1 MTRRHGSTDR
11 WEPGRPGGGASW
23 RTITWVGLVA
33 VGFAV
38 VMIAVGWRGY
48 HQPTWAFAV
57 AEVVGLSFM
66 ATGWVAW
73 YQRPDNRLGPLMMVA
88 GGCWYLTN
96 LQFTGVH
103 VLYALG
109 YWLTYVDIVVLAHVA
124 LAYPDGRV
132 KGRGLQWLLASAYA
146 SYLILQG
153 GRYLTEGSVS
163 PIGWHPSPLSRWAD
177 LLSLNALVYG
187 TLFWMVI
194 LWRWERADRATRR
207 RHGKVWT
214 GILLVNAT
222 LGAGAAASLAHRGD
236 IGQIMLLAYGLGLVA
251 LPFVVLS
258 SVLHGRLARGRV
270 ADLVIALEAPI
281 DPPTLRRL
289 LAEAI
294 GDSTLELLF
303 RSEGGDYANID
314 GRAVSLPDPA
324 RTDRMVTFVADGDH
338 QLAALVHDPIVADR
352 PGQVRAVVA
361 AARLALSNARLQALQ
376 LGQIEEL
383 QSSRKRIALAALGER
398 RRIERDLHDGA
409 QQRLLR
415 LSWLAQRA
423 KQLVTGELPGAGD
436 EVPALLGELVREVA
450 LTTTELRELA
460 QGLYPQ
466 LLTERGLAV
475 AIDEYALRFPLVARV
490 DLPATRFSDVV
501 ETTAFFII
509 MEAIVN
515 AAKHAQT
522 DCVDVTGRVEPGR
535 LVVDIRDEGV
545 GGADPLGGTG
555 LRNMADRLSAIDGTL
570 SVDSPAG
577 RGTHLRVVL
586 PCE

>member
-1 MTRRHGSTDR
+1 MSVGPDTTRGHGSTGR
-11 WEPGRPGGGASW
+11 WEPARLGGATSW

-66 ATGWVAW
+66 TAGWVAW

-96 LQFTGVH
+96 LQYTGVH
-103 VLYALG
+103 VLYGVG

-132 KGRGLQWLLASAYA
+132 NGRWLRWLLASAYG
-146 SYLILQG
+146 SYLVLQG
-153 GRYLTEGSVS
+153 GRYLTEGSIS
-163 PIGWHPSPLSRWAD
+163 PIGWHPSPLSRWGD
-177 LLSLNALVYG
+177 LLSLNALIYG

-194 LWRWERADRATRR
+194 LWRWERADRAARR

-222 LGAGAAASLAHRGD
+222 LGAGAVASLAHRGD

-258 SVLHGRLARGRV
+258 SVLHGRLVRGRV
-270 ADLVIALEAPI
+270 ADLVIALDQPV

-289 LAEAI
+289 LAVAI
-294 GDSTLELLF
+294 GDPTLEVLF
-303 RSEGGDYANID
+303 RSEAGDYANID
-314 GRAVSLPDPA
+314 GRTVGLPDPA
-324 RTDRMVTFVADGDH
+324 RTDRTVTFVCDGAH
-338 QLAALVHDPIVADR
+338 QLAALVHDPVVADR

-376 LGQIEEL
+376 LRQVEEL
-383 QSSRKRIALAALGER
+383 QSSRKRIALAAIGER

-423 KQLVTGELPGAGD
+423 RQLATGD
-436 EVPALLGELVREVA
+436 EVPALLGELVREVSQ
-450 LTTTELRELA
+450 TTTELRELA

-475 AIDEYALRFPLVARV
+475 AIEEYAVRAPLVVRV
-490 DLPATRFSDVV
+490 DLPATRFADAV

-522 DCVDVTGRVEPGR
+522 DSVDVAGRVEPGR
-535 LVVDIRDEGV
+535 LVIDIRDRGV
-545 GGADPLGGTG
+545 GGADPRGGTG
-555 LRNMADRLSAIDGTL
+555 LRNMADRLTALDGTL
-570 SVDSPAG
+570 TVDSPPG
-577 RGTHLRVVL
+577 HGTHVRVVL